1 MSLPRAVKETIASK
15 IAGEIILSN
24 EPNVTLRKWRC
35 LFGAPQVRLANKMGI
50 SPSVVSDYEGGRRKS
65 PGTRFVRRF
74 VNALIE
80 IDEENGSRLLRELSH
95 ISGVPMSA
103 IIDIREFSVPVSGQ
117 EIARAVEG
125 KTVACPELLSRE
137 IYGLTVIDSINAIL
151 GMSGSDFMQIFG
163 TTTERAL
170 VFTRVSRG
178 RSPMV
183 AIRVSPLKPKMVI
196 LHGTIKIDTLGKRL
210 AEIEQIPLVIS
221 MIADED
227 ELVSALRGLHET
239 VSKWRKNK

>member
-1 MSLPRAVKETIASK
+1 LALPRALKETIAGK
-15 IAGEIILSN
+15 IAGEVILSN
-24 EPNVTLRKWRC
+24 EPSVTLRKWRR
-35 LFGAPQVRLANKMGI
+35 LFQTSQVKLAEKMQI
-50 SPSVVSDYEGGRRKS
+50 SSSVISDYESGRRKS
-65 PGTRFVRRF
+65 PGTGFVRRF
-74 VNALIE
+74 VEALIE

-103 IIDIREFSVPVSGQ
+103 IIDLCEFPVPVLGSD
-117 EIARAVEG
+117 IAKAVKG

-137 IYGLTVIDSINAIL
+137 IYGLTVVDSINAIL

-183 AIRVSPLKPKMVI
+183 AIRVSPLKPRMIVM
-196 LHGTIKIDTLGKRL
+196 HGTVKVDNLGKRL
-210 AEIEQIPLVIS
+210 AEIEQIPLTIS
-221 MIADED
+221 MIDET
-227 ELVSALRGLHET
+227 ENLIEALKKLHES
-239 VSKWRKNK
+239 VSKRK